1 MKINSILFFFFLLG
15 LSVLISCN
23 KREENI
29 QQNTN
34 SDNILQF
41 KKTLSS
47 VPEGES
53 LKPSKLD
60 AFVKQTIQEKNDF
73 RWEWVDVHTLWSAI
87 QYGENTIA
95 IGYQP
100 TNYKNIN
107 ENIHTIDIQSSEW
120 KQVHD
125 ALINLIVEETNRN
138 LAQPIKWEDML
149 VEDDAKLPILTF
161 KNNNKEVITKLFNL
175 ENVRY
180 IEPMDYWPADAQ
192 RSSSGCDA
200 SSTALNTADWVN
212 ITPGCRMPWNFV
224 NCNIP
229 NAWNVAEGQGITI
242 GVIDAGISSTQ
253 PLLGSNFNN
262 GLSNVSRTV
271 TTDFTLGSTAF
282 TSCTHGTSMT
292 GIAAGPRNNLNNS
305 TGVAYKSNLH
315 FIRACDDVV
324 LDASSER
331 TAVKNAL
338 VRMGDRSAVRII
350 SMSIGTPFSS
360 GVLSDGVNYAYNK
373 GKLIFAAAGTSFSWT
388 SWWGVIYPAAYTNC
402 IAVTGV
408 KEGGSTCETCHD
420 GSEVDF
426 TIPMERFSNTDRNTL
441 SLAAS
446 GNTPSYVGGSSCATA
461 TAAGIAALV
470 WSAKPTLT
478 RDQVYLSLR
487 NTSQFYPSTNS
498 SKGYGNLN
506 AAAAVN
512 AGLAY

>member
-1 MKINSILFFFFLLG
+1 MKNNYLLFGTFLLG
-15 LSVLISCN
+15 LSFLISCN
-23 KREENI
+23 KSEENI
-29 QQNTN
+29 QQEIN
-34 SDNILQF
+34 SDKVLRY
-41 KKTLSS
+41 KKVLG
-47 VPEGES
+47 VIAENEPM
-53 LKPSKLD
+53 KPSKLD

-73 RWEWVDVHTLWSAI
+73 KWEWVDAFTLWSAA

-100 TNYKNIN
+100 TDFKEIDK
-107 ENIHTIDIQSSEW
+107 NIHTIDIQSKPW

-125 ALINLIVEETNRN
+125 ALITLIVEEINKT
-138 LAQPIKWEDML
+138 ATTPIKWEDL
-149 VEDDAKLPILTF
+149 IVEDDAQLPILTF
-161 KNNNKEVITKLFNL
+161 RCNSKDVITKLYNL

-200 SSTALNTADWVN
+200 STTALNSADWTN

-229 NAWNVAEGQGITI
+229 NAWNISEGQGITV
-242 GVIDAGISSTQ
+242 GVIDAGINSTQ
-253 PLLGSNFNN
+253 TLLGSNFNN
-262 GLSNVSRTV
+262 GFSAASRTI
-271 TTDFTLGSTAF
+271 TTDFTLGTSAF
-282 TSCTHGTSMT
+282 TSCTHGTSMS
-292 GIAAGPRNNLNNS
+292 GIAVGPRNNINNS

-315 FIRACDDVV
+315 FIRACNDVV

-338 VRMGDRSAVRII
+338 VRMGDRNAVRII

-388 SWWGVIYPAAYTNC
+388 SWWGVIYPAAYSNC

-408 KEGGSTCETCHD
+408 KEGGATCGTCHD

-426 TIPMERFSNTDRNTL
+426 TIPMERSSNSDRNTL

-446 GNTPSYVGGSSCATA
+446 GNTPSYIGGSSSATA

-478 RDQVYLSLR
+478 RDQVYLCLR
-487 NTSQFYPSTNS
+487 NTSQFYPSINS
-498 SKGYGNLN
+498 SKGFGNLN

-512 AGLAY
+512 LGLTY

>member
-1 MKINSILFFFFLLG
+1 MKTKILLFSNILVG
-15 LSVLISCN
+15 LFILNSCN
-23 KREENI
+23 KKEEGF
-29 QQNTN
+29 QDSAN
-34 SDNILQF
+34 SENILQY
-41 KKTLSS
+41 KSTLSRI
-47 VPEGES
+47 PEDEP
-53 LKPSKLD
+53 LPPAKLD
-60 AFVKQTIQEKNDF
+60 AFVKQTMQEKNDF
-73 RWEWVDVHTLWSAI
+73 KWEWVDVFTLWSAV

-100 TNYKNIN
+100 TNFKNIE
-107 ENIHTIDIQSSEW
+107 ENIHQVDLQSSEW

-125 ALINLIVEETNRN
+125 ALINLIVEETNKT
-138 LAQPIKWEDML
+138 LDKPIKWEDL
-149 VEDDAKLPILTF
+149 VVEDDATLPILTF
-161 KNNNKEVITKLFNL
+161 KSNNKEVVTKLYNL

-180 IEPMDYWPADAQ
+180 IEPMDYWPNDAQ
-192 RSSSGCDA
+192 RSSSGCDG
-200 SSTALNTADWVN
+200 STYGLNSADWTN

-229 NAWNVAEGQGITI
+229 NAWNVSQGQGITVGI
-242 GVIDAGISSTQ
+242 IDAGISNTQ
-253 PLLGSNFNN
+253 SLLGTNFNN
-262 GLSNVSRTV
+262 GFSAASRTV
-271 TTDFTLGSTAF
+271 TTDFTLGNSAF
-282 TSCTHGTSMT
+282 TSCTHGTSMS
-292 GIAAGPRNNLNNS
+292 GIAVGPRNNLNAS
-305 TGVAYKSNLH
+305 TGVAYKANLH
-315 FIRACDDVV
+315 FIRACNDVV
-324 LDASSER
+324 LDASAER

-360 GVLSDGVNYAYNK
+360 GVLSDGVNYAHNK
-373 GKLIFAAAGTSFSWT
+373 GKMIFAAAGTSFSWT
-388 SWWGVIYPAAYTNC
+388 SWWGVIYPAALPKC

-408 KEGGSTCETCHD
+408 KEGGTTCETCHD

-446 GNTPSYVGGSSCATA
+446 GNTPNYVGGSSCATA

-470 WSAKPTLT
+470 WSARPALT

-487 NTSQFYPSTNS
+487 NTSQFYPSINS

-512 AGLAY
+512 AGLTY